1 MDKYENLI
9 ARLRQ
14 YPELFDRVVSLV
26 DIVEDKYDSIELADD
41 AEECV
46 IKNMQNL
53 GHNALSSWAK
63 NKSLQKCDQFLK
75 QKKGRKDIKKK

>member
-14 YPELFDRVVSLV
+14 YPELFERVVSLLN
-26 DIVEDKYDSIELADD
+26 IVEDKYDAIELADD

-46 IKNMQNL
+46 IKNMKEL
-53 GHNALSSWAK
+53 GHDVLSNWAK
-63 NKSLQKCDQFLK
+63 KKSLQKGNQFLK
-75 QKKGRKDIKKK
+75 QKKGRKDIKKN